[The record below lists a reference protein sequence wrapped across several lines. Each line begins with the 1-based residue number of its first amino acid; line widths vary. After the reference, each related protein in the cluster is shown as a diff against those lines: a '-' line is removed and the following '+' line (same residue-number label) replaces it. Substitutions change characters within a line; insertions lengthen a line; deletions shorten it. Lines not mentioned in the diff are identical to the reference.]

1 MRVISSHRLSVSTF
15 RYHSSHAAARVDHHP
30 QPISLTTNFTS
41 HLHTE
46 KIARAVVDRSALLH
60 TEKAEALISL
70 IKSTST
76 KSHLLQIHAHL
87 ICNSLFQH
95 SIFFSPF
102 LFRIA
107 LPPFRDLN
115 YAKRVFSNFRKP
127 DYFQYNVM
135 IRAYGMS
142 DSPEI
147 GFQFYQEMLRFGV
160 KPNSLTTSFVT
171 SCCIKIWSLFGGLQ
185 IHARILRDGHQSD
198 GRLLTTLMGFYSS
211 KEKYSDACKLFDE
224 MCKRDTIAWNVLI
237 SCYMRGKRTRDT
249 LGVFDMMRSANDC
262 RPDEVTCLMLLQAC
276 ANLNALVFGEGVHRY
291 CEEHGFDKAMNVRN
305 ALITMYSR
313 CGCVEDAFEVF
324 KGMAEKDVVSW
335 TAMIS
340 GLASNGYGRDAIE
353 AFREMQSAGVSPDD
367 QTFTGVLSACS
378 HSGLL
383 DEGRMFFNSMSE
395 EFGIP
400 PNIHHYGCVV
410 DLMGRAGMVNE
421 AYNLINSMKVKPDAT
436 IWRTLLGACRI
447 HRQADLGEQV
457 IEHLIELKAQ
467 EAGDYV
473 LLLNIYSSLGD
484 WDKVMNVRKMMKD
497 RGIQT
502 NPACSTIEFR
512 GEIHE
517 FVAND
522 SSHSRK
528 TEIYEMLDEI
538 NQQLRMAGYVA
549 EIVSELHNVGVEEKQ
564 IALSYHSEKLAI
576 AFGVLS
582 SPPGTSIRV
591 AKDLRICVDC
601 HNFAKM
607 LSAVYNREVV
617 IRDRNRFHHFRE
629 GRCSCNDYW

>member
-1 MRVISSHRLSVSTF
+1 MRALSPRRLLSSQ
-15 RYHSSHAAARVDHHP
+15 AAARVDHYP
-30 QPISLTTNFTS
+30 QCIPRPSNSTS
-41 HLHTE
+41 HLHTQ
-46 KIARAVVDRSALLH
+46 KP
-60 TEKAEALISL
+60 EALISF
-70 IKSTST
+70 IKSTSS

-87 ICNSLFQH
+87 IRNSLFQNP
-95 SIFFSPF
+95 IFFSAF

-107 LPPFRDLN
+107 LPPLHDLG
-115 YAKRVFSNFRKP
+115 YATRIFSRFRKP
-127 DYFQYNVM
+127 GFFQYNIM
-135 IRAYGMS
+135 IRAYGKS
-142 DSPEI
+142 ELPGN
-147 GFQFYQEMLRFGV
+147 GFQLYQEMIRLGV
-160 KPNSLTTSFVT
+160 SPNSLTSSFVMN
-171 SCCIKIWSLFGGLQ
+171 CCIKSGYFLGGLQ

-198 GRLLTTLMGFYSS
+198 GRLLTTLMDFYSS
-211 KEKYSDACKLFDE
+211 NDKFKEVCQVFDE
-224 MCKRDTIAWNVLI
+224 MSHRDTVAWNVLI
-237 SCYMRGKRTRDT
+237 SCHMRCRRTRDA
-249 LGVFDMMRSANDC
+249 LGVFDVMRGSCDC
-262 RPDEVTCLMLLQAC
+262 QPDEVTCLLLLQAC
-276 ANLNALVFGEGVHRY
+276 ASLNALAFGEGVHSY
-291 CEEHGFDKAMNVRN
+291 CEEHGFDKALNICN

-313 CGCVEDAFEVF
+313 CGCFEKAFEVF
-324 KGMAEKDVVSW
+324 RGMNDKDVVSW
-335 TAMIS
+335 SAMIS
-340 GLASNGYGRDAIE
+340 GLASNGYGRVAIE

-383 DEGRMFFNSMSE
+383 DEGRMFFNCMSK

-421 AYNLINSMKVKPDAT
+421 AYNLINSMEVKPDAT

-473 LLLNIYSSLGD
+473 LLLNIYLSLGD

-512 GEIHE
+512 GKIYE
-517 FVAND
+517 FIAND
-522 SSHSRK
+522 ISHPRK

-538 NQQLRMAGYVA
+538 NQQLRIAGYMA
-549 EIVSELHNVGVEEKQ
+549 EAMSELHNVGVEEKH
-564 IALSYHSEKLAI
+564 IALSYHSEKLAM

-582 SPPGTSIRV
+582 TPPGTSIRV

-601 HNFAKM
+601 HNFAKI
-607 LSAVYNREVV
+607 LSAVYSREVV

>member
-1 MRVISSHRLSVSTF
+1 MRVISSRRLSISTF
-15 RYHSSHAAARVDHHP
+15 RHLSSPAAARVDHLSQSIHAP
-30 QPISLTTNFTS
+30 SNSPS
-41 HLHTE
+41 HLHTKKPE
-46 KIARAVVDRSALLH
+46 H
-60 TEKAEALISL
+60 LISL
-70 IKSTST
+70 T

-87 ICNSLFQH
+87 IHNSLFQDP
-95 SIFFSPF
+95 IFLSAF

-107 LPPFRDLN
+107 LSPLHDLT
-115 YAKRVFSNFRKP
+115 YACRVFSRFRKP
-127 DYFQYNVM
+127 NVFQYNIM

-142 DSPEI
+142 DSP
-147 GFQFYQEMLRFGV
+147 GNGLKLYQEMLRSGV
-160 KPNSLTTSFVT
+160 LTNSLTSSFVT
-171 SCCIKIWSLFGGLQ
+171 NCCIKIGSLFCGLQ
-185 IHARILRDGHQSD
+185 IHARILRYGHQSD
-198 GRLLTTLMGFYSS
+198 GRLMTTLMDFYSS
-211 KEKYSDACKLFDE
+211 NEKYSEVCKVFDE
-224 MCKRDTIAWNVLI
+224 MSQRDTVAWNVLI
-237 SCYMRGKRTRDT
+237 SCYMRDRRTRDA
-249 LGVFDMMRSANDC
+249 LGVFEMMRSSC
-262 RPDEVTCLMLLQAC
+262 EFQPDDVTCLLLLQAC
-276 ANLNALVFGEGVHRY
+276 ANLNALAFGEGVHRY
-291 CEEHGFDKAMNVRN
+291 CEEHGFDKAMNICN

-313 CGCVEDAFEVF
+313 CGCVEKAFEVF
-324 KGMAEKDVVSW
+324 KGMGKKDVVSW
-335 TAMIS
+335 SAMIS

-353 AFREMQSAGVSPDD
+353 AFREMQRVGVSPDD
-367 QTFTGVLSACS
+367 QTFTGVLNACS

-383 DEGRMFFNSMSE
+383 DEGRMFFNSMSK

-410 DLMGRAGMVNE
+410 DLMGRAGLVNE

-447 HRQADLGEQV
+447 HREADLGEQV

-484 WDKVMNVRKMMKD
+484 WDKVINVRKMMKEK
-497 RGIQT
+497 GIQT

-522 SSHSRK
+522 FLHPRK
-528 TEIYEMLDEI
+528 TEIYEMLEEI
-538 NQQLRMAGYVA
+538 NQQLRIAGYVA
-549 EIVSELHNVGVEEKQ
+549 EAMSELHNVGVEEKQ

-582 SPPGTSIRV
+582 TPPGTSIRV

>member
-1 MRVISSHRLSVSTF
+1 MRVISPHRLYVSTF
-15 RYHSSHAAARVDHHP
+15 RCLSSHAAARVDTHP
-30 QPISLTTNFTS
+30 QCFLGPPNVTTHFQ
-41 HLHTE
+41 
-46 KIARAVVDRSALLH
+46 
-60 TEKAEALISL
+60 TEKAEALISF
-70 IKSTST
+70 IRSTSR
-76 KSHLLQIHAHL
+76 KPHLPQIHAHL
-87 ICNSLFQH
+87 IRKLLIQEP
-95 SIFFSPF
+95 IFFSAF
-102 LFRIA
+102 LFRVA
-107 LPPFRDLN
+107 LPPLHDLG
-115 YAKRVFSNFRKP
+115 YACRVFSNFRKP
-127 DYFQYNVM
+127 DVFPYNIM

-142 DSPEI
+142 DSPGN
-147 GFQFYQEMLRFGV
+147 GFLLYQQMLRSGV
-160 KPNSLTTSFVT
+160 SPNSLTSAFVT
-171 SCCIKIWSLFGGLQ
+171 SCCIKSRSLLGGLQ

-198 GRLLTTLMGFYSS
+198 GRLLTTLMDFYSS
-211 KEKYSDACKLFDE
+211 NEKYTEACKVFDE
-224 MCKRDTIAWNVLI
+224 MSHTDTITWNVLI
-237 SCYMRGKRTRDT
+237 SCYMGNRRSRDA
-249 LGVFDMMRSANDC
+249 LRVFDMMQNSYDC
-262 RPDEVTCLMLLQAC
+262 RPDEVTCLLLLQAC
-276 ANLNALVFGEGVHRY
+276 ANLNALAFGEGVHRY
-291 CEEHGFDKAMNVRN
+291 CEEGGFDKAMNICN

-313 CGCVEDAFEVF
+313 CGCIEKAFEVF
-324 KGMAEKDVVSW
+324 KGMTEKDVVSW

-353 AFREMQSAGVSPDD
+353 AFQEMQSAGVSPDD

-383 DEGRMFFNSMSE
+383 DEGRMFFNSMSK
-395 EFGIP
+395 EFGIS

-410 DLMGRAGMVNE
+410 DLMGRAGMVDE

-447 HRQADLGEQV
+447 HCQADLGEQV
-457 IEHLIELKAQ
+457 IERLIEHKAE

-484 WDKVMNVRKMMKD
+484 WDKVINVRKMMKE

-512 GEIHE
+512 GKIHE

-522 SSHSRK
+522 FSHPRK

-538 NQQLRMAGYVA
+538 NQQLRIAGYVA
-549 EIVSELHNVGVEEKQ
+549 ETMSELHNVGTEEKQ

-582 SPPGTSIRV
+582 TPPGTAIRV

-607 LSAVYNREVV
+607 LSAVYSRKVV

>member
-1 MRVISSHRLSVSTF
+1 MKAISPRRFSVSNC
-15 RYHSSHAAARVDHHP
+15 RCLSSHAAARINHHP
-30 QPISLTTNFTS
+30 QIQCIPGPTNFTS
-41 HLHTE
+41 HLHG
-46 KIARAVVDRSALLH
+46 D
-60 TEKAEALISL
+60 ALISF
-70 IKSTST
+70 IKSASG
-76 KSHLLQIHAHL
+76 KPHLLEIHAHL
-87 ICNSLFQH
+87 IRKFLFEDA
-95 SIFFSPF
+95 IFFSAF
-102 LFRIA
+102 LFRVA
-107 LPPFRDLN
+107 LPPLHDLA
-115 YAKRVFSNFRKP
+115 YACRLFSKFRKP
-127 DYFQYNVM
+127 DFFQYNIM

-142 DSPEI
+142 DSPGN
-147 GFQFYQEMLRFGV
+147 GFQLYQEMLRSGV
-160 KPNSLTTSFVT
+160 SPNSLTSSFVT
-171 SCCIKIWSLFGGLQ
+171 NCCIKSGSFFGGLQ
-185 IHARILRDGHQSD
+185 IHARILRYGHQSD
-198 GRLLTTLMGFYSS
+198 GRLLTTLMDFYSS
-211 KEKYSDACKLFDE
+211 KEKYSDACKVFDE
-224 MCKRDTIAWNVLI
+224 MSHRDTIAWNVLI
-237 SCYMRGKRTRDT
+237 SCYMRNRRTRDA
-249 LGVFDMMRSANDC
+249 LRAFDIMQSSYDC
-262 RPDEVTCLMLLQAC
+262 QPDDVTCLLLLQAC
-276 ANLNALVFGEGVHRY
+276 ANLNALAFGEGVHRY
-291 CEEHGFDKAMNVRN
+291 CEEHGFDKAMNICN

-313 CGCVEDAFEVF
+313 CGCIEKAFEVF
-324 KGMAEKDVVSW
+324 KGMTEKDVVSW

-353 AFREMQSAGVSPDD
+353 AFREMQNAGVSPDY

-383 DEGRMFFNSMSE
+383 DEGRMVFNSMSK

-421 AYNLINSMKVKPDAT
+421 AYNLINSMKVRPDAT

-447 HRQADLGEQV
+447 HGQADLGEQV

-473 LLLNIYSSLGD
+473 LLLNIYSSHGD
-484 WDKVMNVRKMMKD
+484 WDKVINVRKMMKD

-522 SSHSRK
+522 FSHPRK
-528 TEIYEMLDEI
+528 TEIFEMLDEI
-538 NQQLRMAGYVA
+538 NQQLRIAGYVA
-549 EIVSELHNVGVEEKQ
+549 ETMSELHNVGVEEKQ

-582 SPPGTSIRV
+582 TPPGTSIRV

>member
-1 MRVISSHRLSVSTF
+1 MREISSRRLAISTF
-15 RYHSSHAAARVDHHP
+15 RFLSSLAAARVDHHHHP
-30 QPISLTTNFTS
+30 QFVHPAPTKSPI
-41 HLHTE
+41 HL
-46 KIARAVVDRSALLH
+46 R

-70 IKSTST
+70 IKSSSE

-87 ICNSLFQH
+87 IRKTLFQDPF
-95 SIFFSPF
+95 FFSAF
-102 LFRIA
+102 LFRVA
-107 LPPFRDLN
+107 LPPFHDLT
-115 YAKRVFSNFRKP
+115 YAFRVFSKSEKP
-127 DYFQYNVM
+127 NVFMYNIM
-135 IRAYGMS
+135 IRAYAMNN
-142 DSPEI
+142 SPI
-147 GFQFYQEMLRFGV
+147 NGFQLYQEMLRSGV
-160 KPNSLTTSFVT
+160 SPNSLTSSFVT
-171 SCCIKIWSLFGGLQ
+171 NCCIKIGSFFGGIQ
-185 IHARILRDGHQSD
+185 IQARILRDGHHSD
-198 GRLLTTLMGFYSS
+198 GRLLTTLMDFYSS
-211 KEKYSDACKLFDE
+211 NEKYSEACKVFDE
-224 MCKRDTIAWNVLI
+224 MSHRDTVAWNVLI
-237 SCYMRGKRTRDT
+237 SCYLRNRRTRDA
-249 LGVFDMMRSANDC
+249 LRVFDMIRSSSEC
-262 RPDEVTCLMLLQAC
+262 QPDEVTCLLLLQAC
-276 ANLNALVFGEGVHRY
+276 ANLNALAYGEGVHRY
-291 CEEHGFDKAMNVRN
+291 CEEHGFDKAINICN

-313 CGCVEDAFEVF
+313 CGCIEKAFEVF

-335 TAMIS
+335 SAMIS

-353 AFREMQSAGVSPDD
+353 AFSEMQRSGVSPDD
-367 QTFTGVLSACS
+367 QTFTGVLNACS

-383 DEGRMFFNSMSE
+383 DEGRMFFNRMSE

-410 DLMGRAGMVNE
+410 DLMGRAGLVDE
-421 AYNLINSMKVKPDAT
+421 AYNVINSMKVKPDAT

-457 IEHLIELKAQ
+457 IELLIELKAQ

-484 WDKVMNVRKMMKD
+484 WDKVINVRKMMKD
-497 RGIQT
+497 REIQT
-502 NPACSTIEFR
+502 SPACSTIEFK
-512 GEIHE
+512 GAIHE

-522 SSHSRK
+522 FSHPRK

-538 NQQLRMAGYVA
+538 NQQLRIAGYIA
-549 EIVSELHNVGVEEKQ
+549 EPMSELHNVGVKEKQ
-564 IALSYHSEKLAI
+564 MALSYHSEKLAI

-582 SPPGTSIRV
+582 TPPGTSIRV

>member
-1 MRVISSHRLSVSTF
+1 MRAISPQRFSVSAF
-15 RYHSSHAAARVDHHP
+15 RRLSSHAAARVDNHRQCITGP
-30 QPISLTTNFTS
+30 TNHTS

-46 KIARAVVDRSALLH
+46 K
-60 TEKAEALISL
+60 TEPLISL
-70 IKSTST
+70 IKSTSS
-76 KSHLLQIHAHL
+76 KPHLLQIHAHL
-87 ICNSLFQH
+87 IRNSLFQH
-95 SIFFSPF
+95 PIFFSPF
-102 LFRIA
+102 LFGIA
-107 LPPFRDLN
+107 LHPLHDLG
-115 YAKRVFSNFRKP
+115 YACRVFSKFSKP
-127 DYFQYNVM
+127 DVFQYNIM

-142 DSPEI
+142 DSPGN
-147 GFQFYQEMLRFGV
+147 GFMLYQEMLRSGV
-160 KPNSLTTSFVT
+160 SPNSLTSSFVT
-171 SCCIKIWSLFGGLQ
+171 NCCIKSGSLFGGLQ

-198 GRLLTTLMGFYSS
+198 GRLLTTLMDFYSS
-211 KEKYSDACKLFDE
+211 NERYTEACKVFDE
-224 MCKRDTIAWNVLI
+224 MSHRDTIAWNVLI
-237 SCYMRGKRTRDT
+237 SVYMRNRRTRDV
-249 LGVFDMMRSANDC
+249 LGVFDMMQSSYDC
-262 RPDEVTCLMLLQAC
+262 QPDNVTCLMLLQAC
-276 ANLNALVFGEGVHRY
+276 ANLNALAFGERVHRY
-291 CEEHGFDKAMNVRN
+291 CEEHGFDKAMNICN

-313 CGCVEDAFEVF
+313 CGCLEKAFEVF
-324 KGMAEKDVVSW
+324 KGMTEKDVVSW

-383 DEGRMFFNSMSE
+383 DEGRMFFNSMSK
-395 EFGIP
+395 EFGIS
-400 PNIHHYGCVV
+400 PNIHHYGCVI
-410 DLMGRAGMVNE
+410 DLMGRAGMVDE

-447 HRQADLGEQV
+447 HHQADLGEQV
-457 IEHLIELKAQ
+457 IERLIELKAQ

-484 WDKVMNVRKMMKD
+484 RGKVINVRKMMKD

-512 GEIHE
+512 GKIHE

-522 SSHSRK
+522 FSHPRK

-538 NQQLRMAGYVA
+538 NQQLRIAGYVA
-549 EIVSELHNVGVEEKQ
+549 ETVAELHNVGTEEKQ

-576 AFGVLS
+576 AFAVLS
-582 SPPGTSIRV
+582 TPPGTSIRV

-601 HNFAKM
+601 HNFAKI
-607 LSAVYNREVV
+607 LSAVYSREVV